1 MHRPPRMKFQAT
13 TPDGTQGASRKIPND
28 YARRHTKR
36 HAKRQS
42 AKRRDVD
49 KARSTLMRAA
59 QNESTGRRAKLA
71 VRAKQTS
78 GGTCA
83 KYRMP
88 RRIQNDARYDKC
100 RHAKTARQ
108 LLCIRA
114 DKICPSCLAYR
125 ACRSCTG
132 YSARNPESKLQT
144 YLYIALFCAK
154 RAKIPSARSKF

>member
-1 MHRPPRMKFQAT
+1 MKFQAT

-36 HAKRQS
+36 HAKW
-42 AKRRDVD
+42 RDAD
-49 KARSTLMRAA
+49 KARNTLMQAA
-59 QNESTGRRAKLA
+59 QNESTERRAKLA

-78 GGTCA
+78 GGTYA

-88 RRIQNDARYDKC
+88 RRIQKRRAIRQAPT
-100 RHAKTARQ
+100 HKTERQ

-114 DKICPSCLAYR
+114 DNADKICPPRLAYR
-125 ACRSCTG
+125 ARRSCISR
-132 YSARNPESKLQT
+132 SARNPESKLQT
-144 YLYIALFCAK
+144 YLYIALFCAE